1 MGNWL
6 YNMKYSR
13 AYILSLIA
21 STPKGAERAKL
32 LENETFRNLVLNSG
46 ANVTIYTGDVK
57 RDAETVTQRLNDVC
71 IGLIQR
77 KNRSGNFDGLGAL
90 GGLAERT
97 NIEYFESLNTEEKIK
112 LVSIKDDVI
121 IADGKPLLITD
132 IDVIRKNNV
141 LREMREE
148 LANLGIQN
156 IRLNP
161 QNLELISMPKVKDD
175 NYMINIWDGNGECY
189 AVNPYCH
196 VYKDTLGIVDSIVQ
210 NASEQIGGE
219 ASEYKKI
226 PIIEALTAYGNMDS
240 EQTLENGRSATKD
253 YRYPHEYLA
262 CWALASKLLNGD
274 DEKMVQ
280 LAMIVQRKCE
290 HPISFA
296 KIAVDTSQCM
306 EDVADV
312 LKIKPETLE
321 KMEKCAQNIYKTKS
335 ATQNFNRNRNY

>member
-1 MGNWL
+1 ME
-6 YNMKYSR
+6 YNR
-13 AYILSLIA
+13 AEILSLIA

-32 LENETFRNLVLNSG
+32 LENEEFRNLVLNSG

-57 RDAETVTQRLNDVC
+57 PDAETVTQMLSDVY

-77 KNRSGNFDGLGAL
+77 KNRRGNFDGLGAL

-97 NIEYFESLNTEEKIK
+97 NVADFESLSTEEKIK
-112 LVSIKDDVI
+112 LASVKDDVI

-148 LANLGIQN
+148 LANLGIQD
-156 IRLNP
+156 ISLNP

-196 VYKDTLGIVDSIVQ
+196 VYKDTLGIIDSIVQ

-219 ASEYKKI
+219 ASGYKKI

-296 KIAVDTSQCM
+296 KIADDTSQRM
-306 EDVADV
+306 EDIADV

-321 KMEKCAQNIYKTKS
+321 RMEKCAKNIYNTRS
-335 ATQNFNRNRNY
+335 ATQNFNRSRNY